1 MDKQQSRTFIA
12 QELERIPRG
21 EIAQNVFRSLY
32 QSLREIDLEQ
42 REIEAAP
49 GDSFRK
55 TVLWVH
61 KIYPNFVPT
70 VADPHYFSLKS
81 DEYQPPT
88 GEVGSDIPGERPFT
102 ES

>member
-1 MDKQQSRTFIA
+1 MDKQMIRTLIA

-21 EIAQNVFRSLY
+21 DIAQNVFRSLY
-32 QSLREIDLEQ
+32 QGLRESDLERGDIQ
-42 REIEAAP
+42 TAP

-61 KIYPNFVPT
+61 KIYPFFVPT
-70 VADPHYFSLKS
+70 VADPYYFNLE
-81 DEYQPPT
+81 DNEHAPLT
-88 GEVGSDIPGERPFT
+88 GYVGSDSAGETPFT